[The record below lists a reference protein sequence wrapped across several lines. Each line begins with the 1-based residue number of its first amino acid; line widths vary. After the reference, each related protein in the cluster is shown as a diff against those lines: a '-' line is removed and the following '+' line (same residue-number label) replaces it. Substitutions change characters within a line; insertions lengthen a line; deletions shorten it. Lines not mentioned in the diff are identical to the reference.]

1 MVRRAGEEWSSHGEA
16 PVGAPVGSLACEK
29 PPDRLKRTRR
39 IPYPMPQARSSFMER
54 LRSSGTR
61 DIEAGETNKCA
72 TSTSF
77 LVPLILPEAPAI
89 PFTHAFG
96 FSTDELAVSD
106 WTRVEIA
113 SLLARDVRM
122 HSLDADSALKAARR
136 FESMIAES
144 FTVLLPN
151 RKDYNTA
158 REWLCNFETGLKS
171 GDALHLAIA
180 ANHKAIAINS
190 L

>member
-1 MVRRAGEEWSSHGEA
+1 MRYF
-16 PVGAPVGSLACEK
+16 
-29 PPDRLKRTRR
+29 D
-39 IPYPMPQARSSFMER
+39 
-54 LRSSGTR
+54 
-61 DIEAGETNKCA
+61 
-72 TSTSF
+72 TSF
-77 LVPLILPEAPAI
+77 LVPLILPEVTSDSVYSC
-89 PFTHAFG
+89 FRS

-122 HSLDADSALKAARR
+122 GSLDADSALKAARR
-136 FESMIAES
+136 FESTIAES

-151 RKDYNTA
+151 RRDYNTA

-190 L
+190 LDKRMIAAGKLLGLPTSAGGVSGYDDS